1 MKFSI
6 VYIVMN
12 EGEVVYASEDK
23 KLAEAYAENQGY
35 KARERVLDE
44 WGNDDPTDDDIGE
57 ADFQAGFDGDYY
69 EVERVDISN
78 LTDDDIVEISDGT
91 EIDVSDILEKLR
103 LRE

>member
-12 EGEVVYASEDK
+12 EGEVVYASENK
-23 KLAEAYAENQGY
+23 ELAEAYAFNKGC
-35 KARERVLDE
+35 KARERVLDDWE
-44 WGNDDPTDDDIGE
+44 NDDPSDEDIWE
-57 ADFQAGFDGDYY
+57 AGFQAGYDGDYY

-78 LTDDDIVEISDGT
+78 LADDGTVEILDGT

-103 LRE
+103 ISE